1 MDLSGNGSSTQR
13 SQEAGSQRQ
22 EPEMP
27 GREETRDGHLQA
39 KKDTGKMK
47 AQIRRGKEED
57 TSLFVCMT

>member
-39 KKDTGKMK
+39 
-47 AQIRRGKEED
+47 RRILENESPDQKGEEED